1 MATVTNIVLMILIV
15 RGAIVLSQLNDETS
29 PGNAEQQLAL
39 IYERQGQLLEKMKEQ
54 DADVKQLQADVI
66 GLQTEFACHFSTCE
80 SCMYVYYA
88 NVRVLRVLRVCTCTT
103 RIVYVCVLRVGLGLS
118 LKIVESAAIQMLCN
132 LKAARRHI
140 SSTA

>member
-1 MATVTNIVLMILIV
+1 MATFTTIVLLILVV
-15 RGAIVLSQLNDETS
+15 RGAIVLSQYQTTQSNDETL

-54 DADVKQLQADVI
+54 DADVKQLQADVK

-80 SCMYVYYA
+80 SCMY
-88 NVRVLRVLRVCTCTT
+88 
-103 RIVYVCVLRVGLGLS
+103 ICVLRVGLGLS
-118 LKIVESAAIQMLCN
+118 LKIVESAVIQMLCN